1 MLSTVSLDTE
11 FVTSI
16 SLQPGS
22 DGKVF
27 AASCGKYMLCI
38 YDTRRSMSG
47 EFFYRGIIPNRFA
60 HIKHFFIFLF
70 NISARVPVS

>member
-11 FVTSI
+11 FVTSS

-47 EFFYRGIIPNRFA
+47 EFFYRRIIPTSTF
-60 HIKHFFIFLF
+60 KHFFICLF